1 MTVVS
6 RLYRRF
12 RLVALPTGFKFF
24 VDFFPYFVDPVE
36 TVKPRLVDRVK
47 NASARY
53 ANPVKNHEIGSELCL
68 LLFPHSK
75 FTDSI
80 NRMAYVRAN
89 NKAQECII
97 ENYQVLKL
105 EKYVLESTELE
116 ARKTENEF
124 RNRNKKL
131 KTEVTLKRKHHAEA
145 SSHYNLCIAQVQ
157 FTTLSLFTI

>member
-1 MTVVS
+1 MKSGRSFVS
-6 RLYRRF
+6 Y
-12 RLVALPTGFKFF
+12 
-24 VDFFPYFVDPVE
+24 FFPE
-36 TVKPRLVDRVK
+36 
-47 NASARY
+47 
-53 ANPVKNHEIGSELCL
+53 
-68 LLFPHSK
+68 SK

-145 SSHYNLCIAQVQ
+145 SSHYNLCIPQVQ
-157 FTTLSLFTI
+157 FTTLSPFTI